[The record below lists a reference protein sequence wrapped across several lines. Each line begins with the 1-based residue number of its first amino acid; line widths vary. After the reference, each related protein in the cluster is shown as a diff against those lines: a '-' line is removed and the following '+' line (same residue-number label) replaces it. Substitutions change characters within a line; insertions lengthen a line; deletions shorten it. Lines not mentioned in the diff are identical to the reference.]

1 MSLKVFTPEAVV
13 EARKARMGTPMA
25 VVFDGL
31 RKNAAKSVGQT
42 AVLAARASKEWNE
55 KPRAERMLE
64 LENLRMQI
72 ISHVKNQA
80 DPPPAS
86 TIEDF
91 FGKFYIEVTRRAIEA
106 GDLTPFI
113 AREETNFDF
122 PENVTLRDLLPF
134 RGQMLEV
141 SGSNDPVPLIEQ
153 STGGVDT
160 LTIKSYAVGWK
171 DSLKNT
177 LFNQFFT
184 MDKVVEAAVNAW
196 TDNRNKLT
204 VGVIVG
210 TSYHSS
216 QAQTAVTPE
225 TGESLDS
232 QTYRT
237 LRAAIK
243 KIWGL
248 KDPQTDRKIGKRP
261 LTILCNSTDTWQ
273 IERVIRGQLEANGG
287 GAVGA
292 IRAALPVGSILEY
305 DQGINDG
312 FTVGKTEM
320 SFAGVAQGV
329 CYLFVPDVAIVANK
343 RALQMESSVGSALEL
358 STEERAWY
366 HCQGEYFKDF
376 LGSSNTPAQ
385 GGASGYGFIVKI
397 TLPTGD

>member
-13 EARKARMGTPMA
+13 EARKVRMGTPMA

-31 RKNAAKSVGQT
+31 RKNAAKAVGQT

-64 LENLRMQI
+64 LENLRMKI

-80 DPPPAS
+80 DPPPAD

-153 STGGVDT
+153 STGGLDT

-216 QAQTAVTPE
+216 QQQAAVTPE
-225 TGESLDS
+225 TGESVDS

-237 LRAAIK
+237 FRAAIK

-287 GAVGA
+287 G
-292 IRAALPVGSILEY
+292 
-305 DQGINDG
+305 
-312 FTVGKTEM
+312 
-320 SFAGVAQGV
+320 
-329 CYLFVPDVAIVANK
+329 
-343 RALQMESSVGSALEL
+343 
-358 STEERAWY
+358 
-366 HCQGEYFKDF
+366 
-376 LGSSNTPAQ
+376 
-385 GGASGYGFIVKI
+385 
-397 TLPTGD
+397 